1 MSIVNLGRPDMG
13 VLDDHNHQ
21 HTYGNSLGPPT
32 SVVGVSAQ
40 QAIDANKRLADGGEQ
55 GSSGAALKAKD
66 SLRLAIGFGVAA
78 LVAVVIAYMIG
89 GIGAVAVGLLAV
101 IAGMIAA
108 IFLVVALINGAK
120 SLAARRRS
128 SKA

>member
-1 MSIVNLGRPDMG
+1 MG